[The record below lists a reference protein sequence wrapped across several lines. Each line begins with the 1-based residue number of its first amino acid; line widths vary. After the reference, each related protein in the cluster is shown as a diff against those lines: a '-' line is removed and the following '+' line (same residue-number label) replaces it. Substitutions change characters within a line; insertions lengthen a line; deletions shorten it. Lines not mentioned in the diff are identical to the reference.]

1 MITQY
6 SKSGRASGLLSYG
19 GRFQA
24 KTFMEFNWKSIICLE
39 NVNKYGILL
48 IHKLMK
54 ENIFVPQGGRYTVD
68 QYKTDYTY
76 HTINGIRMTRILF
89 K

>member
-1 MITQY
+1 M
-6 SKSGRASGLLSYG
+6 
-19 GRFQA
+19 
-24 KTFMEFNWKSIICLE
+24 N
-39 NVNKYGILL
+39 
-48 IHKLMK
+48 